1 MNSEN
6 YLKRK
11 KRLIEKALDSYL
23 PSVKKRPIPLHQAMR
38 YSVFAGGK
46 RLRPIL
52 AIATFELA
60 GAKGNAILP
69 VACALELIHTY
80 SLIHDDLPC
89 MDDDDLRRGK
99 PTSHKIFGDGM
110 AVLAGDALHAL
121 AFELLSKAENP
132 KLISEIAHEIG
143 TCGMVGGQAAD
154 LQAEGKRV
162 TVAQVNLIHAHKTG
176 ALIKASIRAGA
187 ILAGATGKKLT
198 ALTSYGE
205 RFGLAFQIVDD
216 ILDATGKAEMLGK
229 KTKADVSKGK
239 ATYPKVLGVEKSKR
253 IAKKLL
259 EEAKAEL
266 KVFSGDEQM
275 LKELANH
282 MINRMN

>member
-1 MNSEN
+1 MTLEN

-11 KRLIEKALDSYL
+11 REIIEKALNGYL
-23 PSVKKRPIPLHQAMR
+23 PTVKKTPVPLHRAMR

-52 AIATFELA
+52 AIASFELA

-69 VACALELIHTY
+69 VACGLELIHTY

-99 PTSHKIFGDGM
+99 PTLHKVFGDGM

-121 AFELLSKAENP
+121 AFELLSKTKNP
-132 KLISEIAHEIG
+132 KLVSEIAHEIG

-154 LQAEGKRV
+154 LQAEGKKV
-162 TVAQVNLIHAHKTG
+162 TITQVNFIHAHKTG
-176 ALIKASIRAGA
+176 ALIKASVRAGA
-187 ILAGATGKKLT
+187 ILGGARGGKLKTLS
-198 ALTSYGE
+198 SYGE
-205 RFGLAFQIVDD
+205 RFGVAFQIVDD
-216 ILDATGKAEMLGK
+216 ILDATGEAEMLGK
-229 KTKADVSKGK
+229 RTRADASKGK
-239 ATYPKVLGVEKSKR
+239 ATYPKVLGVEKSKKR
-253 IAKKLL
+253 ARRLL

-266 KVFSGDEQM
+266 KIFKNGGQI
-275 LKELANH
+275 LKELAYH
-282 MINRMN
+282 MIERMD